1 MTQPYECEVRFGIED
16 IEDFRAR
23 LSRLGARIALPYEF
37 TDHYYKQP
45 AEYWD
50 PVKKNIRIRQWIQ
63 PQKESTVYIVKLEII
78 SIDSLQFKRS
88 LYPEGKL
95 PLFTGPLDT
104 CRALLDDLGFEFCFS
119 LRKEKAR
126 LWEVSRHGFCT
137 AVEYIEGLGW
147 TAEIEFEGEDP
158 QKAGSAIRQ
167 ALNILKIPREKV
179 THNPISAIYL
189 QNSKCGENVNEV
201 S

>member
-23 LSRLGARIALPYEF
+23 LSRLGAKIALPYEF

-45 AEYWD
+45 AKYWD
-50 PVKKNIRIRQWIQ
+50 PVKKNIRIRHWIQ

-104 CRALLDDLGFEFCFS
+104 CRALLDDLGFEFWFS
-119 LRKEKAR
+119 LRKEKAC
-126 LWEVSRHGFCT
+126 LWEIPRYGFFT

-147 TAEIEFEGEDP
+147 TAELEFEGNDP
-158 QKAGSAIRQ
+158 KKACSAIQQ
-167 ALNILKIPREKV
+167 ALKALQIPIHKV
-179 THNPISAIYL
+179 THKPISAIYL
-189 QNSKCGENVNEV
+189 QNEIPDATGK
-201 S
+201 